1 MVRTYLPNPDPR
13 LLGGNGIQ
21 IIMIQDDGTKE
32 TLDMPSPNASLF
44 TNEETEDL
52 KGPGWWEKRADFYK

>member
-1 MVRTYLPNPDPR
+1 MLFSDFLKN
-13 LLGGNGIQ
+13 
-21 IIMIQDDGTKE
+21 IITQLDNFKAVERKKE

-52 KGPGWWEKRADFYK
+52 KGPGW